1 MFRRQGIL
9 VLFLG
14 VLCQGAG
21 AHNGVLR
28 GKVVDRQTK
37 TPLAGANVS
46 IQGTPRGASA
56 DVEGAFIISG
66 IPTGTY
72 VINASSVGYLKQSRT
87 VVIGT
92 DTTSVT
98 FQIAVDV
105 LNFGEITTTAE
116 RPYSAAS
123 SMALREIDFELRPRQ
138 SAQDMLRLVP
148 GLVIAQHA
156 GGGKAEQIFLRGF
169 DADHGTDVNIS
180 LDGLPVNM
188 VSHGHGQGYADL
200 HFVIP
205 EIVRG
210 IEIFKGPYFAQ
221 FGDFATAGSV
231 RFLTKDDLESN
242 LISVEGGRFGE
253 YRYLTAFQLPLQS
266 STTTSFVAAE
276 FFHTDGYF
284 DSPSAFN
291 RYNLFGKIR
300 SQVSESGTL
309 DLWLSGFGSGWNA
322 SGQVPGR
329 AVAEGLIGRFGSIDP
344 TEGGT
349 TQRENISLTYTGTA
363 QNSSTIV
370 TQVYF
375 TRYRFKLFS
384 DFTFFKDDPVNGDEI
399 EQDDNRTVFG
409 ARGEYTFEG
418 GAGGVPT
425 TTLLGSAFRADE
437 NTVQLW
443 HTAARRRLS
452 NTVDAL
458 VHEKSM
464 SMYVQ
469 EEFRFSHLLRL

>member
-1 MFRRQGIL
+1 
-9 VLFLG
+9 
-14 VLCQGAG
+14 
-21 AHNGVLR
+21 
-28 GKVVDRQTK
+28 
-37 TPLAGANVS
+37 
-46 IQGTPRGASA
+46 
-56 DVEGAFIISG
+56 
-66 IPTGTY
+66 
-72 VINASSVGYLKQSRT
+72 
-87 VVIGT
+87 
-92 DTTSVT
+92 
-98 FQIAVDV
+98 
-105 LNFGEITTTAE
+105 
-116 RPYSAAS
+116 
-123 SMALREIDFELRPRQ
+123 
-138 SAQDMLRLVP
+138 
-148 GLVIAQHA
+148 
-156 GGGKAEQIFLRGF
+156 
-169 DADHGTDVNIS
+169 
-180 LDGLPVNM
+180 
-188 VSHGHGQGYADL
+188 
-200 HFVIP
+200 
-205 EIVRG
+205 
-210 IEIFKGPYFAQ
+210 
-221 FGDFATAGSV
+221 
-231 RFLTKDDLESN
+231 
-242 LISVEGGRFGE
+242 
-253 YRYLTAFQLPLQS
+253 
-266 STTTSFVAAE
+266 
-276 FFHTDGYF
+276 
-284 DSPSAFN
+284 
-291 RYNLFGKIR
+291 
-300 SQVSESGTL
+300 
-309 DLWLSGFGSGWNA
+309 
-322 SGQVPGR
+322 
-329 AVAEGLIGRFGSIDP
+329 VAEGLIGRFGSIDP